1 MRNKYLALMVLL
13 PCLHVSYA
21 FSINAIEGTTTEV
34 IVTGEI
40 LEDPPCEINGGDEKT
55 VSFGQVNQSKIEA
68 GEYLKNFS
76 LDVVCEPNAIANGR
90 IFTFTLGGTVADFD
104 AGNKTIIKVND
115 VDNLG
120 VKLFKDGKE
129 LALDHAE
136 NFDVASGVINLDAL
150 LVKKKGET
158 VDAGNFYAT
167 AVIQID
173 IQ

>member
-21 FSINAIEGTTTEV
+21 LSIDAVEGTTTEV

-40 LEDPPCEINGGDEKT
+40 QEDPPCEINGGDEKT
-55 VSFGQVNQSKIEA
+55 VSFGKVNPSKIEA
-68 GEYLKNFS
+68 GEYLKNVN
-76 LDVVCEPNAIANGR
+76 LDVICEPDVISTGR
-90 IFTFTLGGTVADFD
+90 TFTFTLGGTVADFD
-104 AGNKTIIKVND
+104 TGNKTIIKVNN

-120 VKLFKDGKE
+120 VKLFKDGNE

-136 NFDVASGVINLDAL
+136 NFDATSGVINLDAL
-150 LVKKKGET
+150 LVKKKDET
-158 VDAGNFYAT
+158 VSAGNFYAT